1 MNLFNMLGKI
11 SGVDPKAAKT
21 RQTIRHVITLIVI
34 AGVAIMFYFGLK
46 EPRIYVTDDIII
58 SGMYGLT
65 VEYSEITD
73 ITLIGKSMSEIG
85 TGKRTNGFGGPG
97 NALKGFFELSGDG
110 KTLLFVSPKSS
121 PTIRIERV
129 DRENI
134 YISFRGGEDTQRLYN
149 TLKAAV
155 G

>member
-1 MNLFNMLGKI
+1 MNLFNVLGKI

-21 RQTIRHVITLIVI
+21 KQTVSHVITAIVLV
-34 AGVAIMFYFGLK
+34 AVAIMFFLGVR

-73 ITLIGKSMSEIG
+73 ITLIEKSMSEIG

-97 NALKGFFELSGDG
+97 NALKGFFELAGDG

-121 PTIRIERV
+121 PTIRIERA
-129 DRENI
+129 DKENI
-134 YISFRGGEDTQRLYN
+134 YISLRDSEDTQQLYN
-149 TLKAAV
+149 TLKRS
-155 G
+155 